1 MCNNVSSGRGRRFT
15 ITQLIRLNL
24 VGEVVGARGASL
36 GRANW
41 CRPGRFLV
49 VLELSRACSLAAVLS
64 IFV

>member
-41 CRPGRFLV
+41 CRPGRFVV
-49 VLELSRACSLAAVLS
+49 VLA
-64 IFV
+64 